1 MVQYEAMSATTIN
14 GTSPIVISLGGSLVV
29 PSGIDTDF
37 LKKFKTLIE
46 AHVANG
52 KRFILIVGG
61 GKICRVYQDA
71 ADTVTPLTDE
81 LKDWLGI
88 HVTRMNAQ
96 LLRTIFAD
104 HAHAEI
110 VTNPHEVPYFT
121 EPLLIGSGYRPG
133 NSTDLV
139 AVTLAE
145 KLGSSHVINLSNIDQ
160 VYTADPRVN
169 PAATPIDTISW
180 ADYIALIPSEWKPGL
195 SSPFD
200 PVASRFARDH
210 SLTVSIINGAHLDRL
225 EACLAGETFVGST
238 ISN

>member
-1 MVQYEAMSATTIN
+1 MPSTLSPNTRA
-14 GTSPIVISLGGSLVV
+14 PIVISLGGSLVV
-29 PSGIDTDF
+29 PNGIDTEF

-46 AHVANG
+46 AHVAQG

-61 GKICRVYQDA
+61 GRTARTYIDGA
-71 ADTVTPLTDE
+71 EAVTPTTDE
-81 LKDWLGI
+81 DKDWLGI
-88 HVTRMNAQ
+88 HSTRLNAH
-96 LLRTIFAD
+96 LLRTIFEND
-104 HAHAEI
+104 AHAEI

-160 VYTADPRVN
+160 VYTADPRID
-169 PAATPIDTISW
+169 PSATPIEHISW
-180 ADYIALIPSEWKPGL
+180 SDYIALIPSEWKPGL

-225 EACLAGETFVGST
+225 EACLAGQSFIGST